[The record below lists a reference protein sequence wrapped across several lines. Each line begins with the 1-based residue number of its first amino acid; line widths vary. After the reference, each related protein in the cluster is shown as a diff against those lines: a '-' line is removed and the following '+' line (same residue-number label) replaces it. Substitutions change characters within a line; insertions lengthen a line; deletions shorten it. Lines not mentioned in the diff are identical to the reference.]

1 MTGTTPKDVIIQ
13 GDALAKLKELPSESV
28 DCCITSPPYFG
39 LRDYGVDGQIGLEES
54 PEAYVSKLV
63 EVFREVRRVL
73 KKEGTLWLNLGDS
86 YAGNGPQHERA
97 TDADIRTATVGN
109 LLNKVQHRQGTVKG
123 LKPKDLIGIPWMV
136 AFALRADGW
145 YLRSDIIWCLSG
157 GVKVYARTQKGDMP
171 TSVKDLVR
179 LDPKTVKL
187 WNGEKWTQVV
197 SWRENP
203 RPDQPIEI
211 TLRSGERIGC
221 TPDHVWPTQRGNIKT
236 ADLVV
241 GDRIL
246 TTTLPGPDNPCSPE
260 LIPDEIGWFVGLYL
274 AEGSRSNDCIQ
285 IAGHIKE
292 AERRARLEKIASR
305 YGSISRDHQTSGNAE
320 TINIYSKV
328 LNAIIDTY
336 LGGKTAKDKHLSNA
350 CWQRSNG
357 FLQSLLEGYLSG
369 DGSYD
374 QANDR
379 WRLGFTRNYYLESD
393 LRTICARLGY
403 HLTIRSSVSK
413 IGEKEYP
420 SFKGEIRFTR
430 SNHHNNR
437 DMGEIITIGN
447 SRGRKFWD
455 IEVEDDPHLFALA
468 SGVLTHNCKPNCMPE
483 SVTDRPTKAHEYIFL
498 LSKSQKYYYDG
509 EAIKEPAAPYRK
521 CGKGAEYCDENA
533 DPKGGGFRG
542 KGGLKAWRPDETGR
556 NKRTVWTVAT
566 KPFAEAHFATF
577 PPALI
582 EPCIL
587 AGTSE
592 KGYCP
597 ECGKPW
603 IRQVGKQTIYL
614 SNAAKAGTTALAGKG
629 HTSSQ
634 VRENHDIRL
643 GPCTQTETI
652 GWLPSCQCSCDPVPA
667 VVLDPFF
674 GAGTTGLMAKKLG
687 RHFIGIELNEAYVG
701 MAQKRIAAVPN
712 RLDNWM

>member
-1 MTGTTPKDVIIQ
+1 MTGNTPNVDTIIQ
-13 GDALAKLKELPSESV
+13 GDALTRLKELPSESV

-39 LRDYGVDGQIGLEES
+39 LRDYGVEGQIGLEES

-145 YLRSDIIWCLSG
+145 YLRSDIIW
-157 GVKVYARTQKGDMP
+157 
-171 TSVKDLVR
+171 
-179 LDPKTVKL
+179 
-187 WNGEKWTQVV
+187 
-197 SWRENP
+197 
-203 RPDQPIEI
+203 
-211 TLRSGERIGC
+211 
-221 TPDHVWPTQRGNIKT
+221 H
-236 ADLVV
+236 
-241 GDRIL
+241 
-246 TTTLPGPDNPCSPE
+246 
-260 LIPDEIGWFVGLYL
+260 
-274 AEGSRSNDCIQ
+274 
-285 IAGHIKE
+285 
-292 AERRARLEKIASR
+292 
-305 YGSISRDHQTSGNAE
+305 
-320 TINIYSKV
+320 
-328 LNAIIDTY
+328 
-336 LGGKTAKDKHLSNA
+336 
-350 CWQRSNG
+350 
-357 FLQSLLEGYLSG
+357 
-369 DGSYD
+369 
-374 QANDR
+374 
-379 WRLGFTRNYYLESD
+379 
-393 LRTICARLGY
+393 
-403 HLTIRSSVSK
+403 
-413 IGEKEYP
+413 
-420 SFKGEIRFTR
+420 
-430 SNHHNNR
+430 
-437 DMGEIITIGN
+437 
-447 SRGRKFWD
+447 
-455 IEVEDDPHLFALA
+455 
-468 SGVLTHNCKPNCMPE
+468 KPNCMPE

-577 PPALI
+577 PEKLI

-592 KGYCP
+592 RGVCP

-674 GAGTTGLMAKKLG
+674 GAGTTGLVAKKLG
-687 RHFIGIELNEAYVG
+687 RHFIGIELNEAYIG
-701 MAQKRIAAVPN
+701 MAQKRIAATPM

>member
-1 MTGTTPKDVIIQ
+1 MTGTTPNVDTVIQ
-13 GDALAKLKELPSESV
+13 GDALTRLKELSSEAV
-28 DCCITSPPYFG
+28 DCCITSPPYYG
-39 LRDYGVDGQIGLEES
+39 LRDYGVEGQIGLEES

-86 YAGNGPQHERA
+86 YASNWPCNRRNVIGTGSLPNGKR
-97 TDADIRTATVGN
+97 DARPPRTGA
-109 LLNKVQHRQGTVKG
+109 G
-123 LKPKDLIGIPWMV
+123 LKDKDLIGIPWMV

-145 YLRSDIIWCLSG
+145 YLRSDIIWH
-157 GVKVYARTQKGDMP
+157 
-171 TSVKDLVR
+171 
-179 LDPKTVKL
+179 KT
-187 WNGEKWTQVV
+187 
-197 SWRENP
+197 
-203 RPDQPIEI
+203 
-211 TLRSGERIGC
+211 
-221 TPDHVWPTQRGNIKT
+221 
-236 ADLVV
+236 
-241 GDRIL
+241 
-246 TTTLPGPDNPCSPE
+246 
-260 LIPDEIGWFVGLYL
+260 
-274 AEGSRSNDCIQ
+274 
-285 IAGHIKE
+285 
-292 AERRARLEKIASR
+292 
-305 YGSISRDHQTSGNAE
+305 
-320 TINIYSKV
+320 
-328 LNAIIDTY
+328 
-336 LGGKTAKDKHLSNA
+336 
-350 CWQRSNG
+350 
-357 FLQSLLEGYLSG
+357 
-369 DGSYD
+369 
-374 QANDR
+374 
-379 WRLGFTRNYYLESD
+379 
-393 LRTICARLGY
+393 
-403 HLTIRSSVSK
+403 
-413 IGEKEYP
+413 
-420 SFKGEIRFTR
+420 
-430 SNHHNNR
+430 
-437 DMGEIITIGN
+437 
-447 SRGRKFWD
+447 
-455 IEVEDDPHLFALA
+455 
-468 SGVLTHNCKPNCMPE
+468 NCMPE
-483 SVTDRPTKAHEYIFL
+483 SVTDRPTKSHEYIFL

-577 PPALI
+577 PEKLI

-592 KGYCP
+592 RGVCP
-597 ECGKPW
+597 KCGKAW
-603 IRQVGKQTIYL
+603 ERQVGKQTIYL

-674 GAGTTGLMAKKLG
+674 GAGTTGLVAKKLG
-687 RHFIGIELNEAYVG
+687 RCFIGIELNEAYIG

>member
-1 MTGTTPKDVIIQ
+1 MTGTTPTDTIIQ
-13 GDALAKLKELPSESV
+13 GDALTQLKELPGESV

-39 LRDYGVDGQIGLEES
+39 LRDYGVEGQIGLEES

-73 KKEGTLWLNLGDS
+73 KKEGTLWLNLGDTFAS
-86 YAGNGPQHERA
+86 GGTGGCSPKSTLNGGKG
-97 TDADIRTATVGN
+97 VGESEK
-109 LLNKVQHRQGTVKG
+109 LRLMKQSPRKIPDG

-145 YLRSDIIWCLSG
+145 WLRSDIIWANLS
-157 GVKVYARTQKGDMP
+157 M
-171 TSVKDLVR
+171 VR
-179 LDPKTVKL
+179 PF
-187 WNGEKWTQVV
+187 Q
-197 SWRENP
+197 
-203 RPDQPIEI
+203 
-211 TLRSGERIGC
+211 
-221 TPDHVWPTQRGNIKT
+221 
-236 ADLVV
+236 
-241 GDRIL
+241 
-246 TTTLPGPDNPCSPE
+246 SP
-260 LIPDEIGWFVGLYL
+260 
-274 AEGSRSNDCIQ
+274 
-285 IAGHIKE
+285 
-292 AERRARLEKIASR
+292 
-305 YGSISRDHQTSGNAE
+305 
-320 TINIYSKV
+320 
-328 LNAIIDTY
+328 
-336 LGGKTAKDKHLSNA
+336 
-350 CWQRSNG
+350 
-357 FLQSLLEGYLSG
+357 
-369 DGSYD
+369 
-374 QANDR
+374 
-379 WRLGFTRNYYLESD
+379 
-393 LRTICARLGY
+393 
-403 HLTIRSSVSK
+403 
-413 IGEKEYP
+413 
-420 SFKGEIRFTR
+420 
-430 SNHHNNR
+430 
-437 DMGEIITIGN
+437 
-447 SRGRKFWD
+447 
-455 IEVEDDPHLFALA
+455 
-468 SGVLTHNCKPNCMPE
+468 KPNCMPE

-566 KPFAEAHFATF
+566 KPYSEAHFATF
-577 PPALI
+577 PEKLI

-592 KGYCP
+592 RGVCP
-597 ECGKPW
+597 KCGKAW
-603 IRQVGKQTIYL
+603 ERQVGKQTIYL

-687 RHFIGIELNEAYVG
+687 RHYIGKELNEAYIG

>member
-1 MTGTTPKDVIIQ
+1 MTGNTPTDTIIQ
-13 GDALAKLKELPSESV
+13 GDALTRLKELPSESV

-39 LRDYGVDGQIGLEES
+39 LRDYGVEGQIGLEES

-73 KKEGTLWLNLGDS
+73 KKEGTLWLNLGDTFAS
-86 YAGNGPQHERA
+86 GGTGGCSPKSTLNGGKG
-97 TDADIRTATVGN
+97 VGESEK
-109 LLNKVQHRQGTVKG
+109 LRLMKQSPRKIPDG

-145 YLRSDIIWCLSG
+145 WLRSDIIWANLS
-157 GVKVYARTQKGDMP
+157 M
-171 TSVKDLVR
+171 VR
-179 LDPKTVKL
+179 PF
-187 WNGEKWTQVV
+187 Q
-197 SWRENP
+197 
-203 RPDQPIEI
+203 
-211 TLRSGERIGC
+211 
-221 TPDHVWPTQRGNIKT
+221 
-236 ADLVV
+236 
-241 GDRIL
+241 
-246 TTTLPGPDNPCSPE
+246 SP
-260 LIPDEIGWFVGLYL
+260 
-274 AEGSRSNDCIQ
+274 
-285 IAGHIKE
+285 
-292 AERRARLEKIASR
+292 
-305 YGSISRDHQTSGNAE
+305 
-320 TINIYSKV
+320 
-328 LNAIIDTY
+328 
-336 LGGKTAKDKHLSNA
+336 
-350 CWQRSNG
+350 
-357 FLQSLLEGYLSG
+357 
-369 DGSYD
+369 
-374 QANDR
+374 
-379 WRLGFTRNYYLESD
+379 
-393 LRTICARLGY
+393 
-403 HLTIRSSVSK
+403 
-413 IGEKEYP
+413 
-420 SFKGEIRFTR
+420 
-430 SNHHNNR
+430 
-437 DMGEIITIGN
+437 
-447 SRGRKFWD
+447 
-455 IEVEDDPHLFALA
+455 
-468 SGVLTHNCKPNCMPE
+468 KPNCMPE

-577 PPALI
+577 PEKLI

-592 KGYCP
+592 RGVCP
-597 ECGKPW
+597 KCGKAW
-603 IRQVGKQTIYL
+603 ERQVGKQTIYL

-674 GAGTTGLMAKKLG
+674 GAGTTGLVAKKLG
-687 RHFIGIELNEAYVG
+687 RCFIGIELNGAYIG